1 LVFLMLPLAVAVW
14 VFGSYAAHRERNSAD
29 ERLAGG
35 LAAATGVYRNELASA
50 DQRAREIAGS
60 RRVQRAFLARRPSVL
75 HRIEH
80 RYTNVGLLQGRSTSA
95 IPSDAAVRRVD
106 VVTAGRTIG
115 QVAVFVPFD
124 RGLVVELTRSA
135 GLTHGQ
141 ELAILRRRGATLV
154 NGTKPAGTQPRPGRA
169 TDIRVGGA
177 NYRALAMSLK
187 GRARIELVALERRSR
202 IDAAASSTRWRVIG
216 VGFGL
221 IAALLG
227 IAYALAPAIA
237 RSRFTRHQRAQAEQV
252 LDHVGDGIFL
262 VDRDGIV
269 RLWNQAAE
277 AITGLRADAVCNRPA
292 HEAIPGWKSIAD
304 LVAVAGAPSDNKRAG
319 AETVPLEIGGNELW
333 LSIVGS
339 ALADGIVY
347 AFRDVTLDRRL
358 EEVRSEFVATISH
371 ELRTPLAS
379 VHGAAL
385 TLRQLGETLDAPTR
399 GELLEMIAVQSSRL
413 AGLID
418 EILVAGQLDSGGLPV
433 VSESFDPGE
442 IASGAAEATRLLIG
456 DQRTIVV
463 SMPPLL
469 PNVKGSAE
477 RTRQVL
483 TNLLDNAVKYSPHGG
498 RIDLIVQVEGERVR
512 FAVRDE
518 GLGIPLGEQE
528 RIFDKFYRLDPEQR
542 RGVGGTGLGLYICR
556 GLVRSMQGRI
566 WVESDPGEGSTFTFE
581 LPVAERVAT
590 PV

>member
-1 LVFLMLPLAVAVW
+1 MLPLAVAVW
-14 VFGSYAAHRERNSAD
+14 VFGSYAARRERNSAD

-35 LAAATGVYRNELASA
+35 LAAVTSVYRNELASA
-50 DQRAREIAGS
+50 DRRARELAGS
-60 RRVQRAFLARRPSVL
+60 RQVQRAFLARRSSVL
-75 HRIEH
+75 HRLE
-80 RYTNVGLLQGRSTSA
+80 RRSANVRLLQGRSPGA

-115 QVAVFVPFD
+115 HVVAFVPFD
-124 RGLVVELTRSA
+124 RRLVVRLTKSA
-135 GLTHGQ
+135 GLTDGLR
-141 ELAILRRRGATLV
+141 LAILRRHNAILEHAAQ
-154 NGTKPAGTQPRPGRA
+154 PAETQPRGGR
-169 TDIRVGGA
+169 TGDIRIGGA
-177 NYRALAMSLK
+177 SYRALAMPLK
-187 GRARIELVALERRSR
+187 SSARIDLVALEPRSQ
-202 IDAAASSTRWRVIG
+202 IEGAASSTRWRVIG

-237 RSRFTRHQRAQAEQV
+237 RSRVTRQQRAQAEQV
-252 LDHVGDGIFL
+252 LDHVGDGIVF
-262 VDRDGIV
+262 VDREGIV

-277 AITGLRADAVCNRPA
+277 AITGLRAEAVCNRPA
-292 HEAIPGWKSIAD
+292 QQAIPGWRSIAD
-304 LVAVAGAPSDNKRAG
+304 LVTVAGAPGDIDRAG
-319 AETVPLEIGGNELW
+319 AETVPLEIGGSDLW

-358 EEVRSEFVATISH
+358 EEVRTEFVATISH

-379 VHGAAL
+379 LHGAAL
-385 TLRQLGETLDAPTR
+385 TLRQLGETLDVPTR
-399 GELLEMIAVQSSRL
+399 EELLEMIAVQSSRL
-413 AGLID
+413 AGLIE
-418 EILVAGQLDSGGLPV
+418 EILVAGQLDSGALPV

-442 IASGAAEATRLLIG
+442 VASGAAKATRLLIG
-456 DQRTIVV
+456 DERTIVV
-463 SMPPLL
+463 SMPSAP
-469 PNVKGSAE
+469 PNVKGNAA

-483 TNLLDNAVKYSPHGG
+483 TNLLDNAVKYSPRGG
-498 RIDLIVQVEGERVR
+498 RIDVVVQVEGDRVR

-518 GLGIPLGEQE
+518 GLGIPLGEQD

-542 RGVGGTGLGLYICR
+542 RGVGGSGLGLYICR

-566 WVESDPGEGSTFTFE
+566 WVESDPGQGSIFTFE